1 MMILLRPKTTMI
13 LFAALGMLPVFA
25 LPVPDDI
32 DQSGQAREDQGETS
46 NSKPVDQTSPMERGS
61 PVQIS
66 ADLQL
71 GPGAPNL
78 RPPGGPVLLPHAAC
92 PPDFPSSYK
101 QVEYERNTNI
111 PEPTI
116 SEKID
121 RLMNSKLWNHIDSE
135 IRQQLDKPGRVRR
148 HVHRTK
154 LLNGYLILAYHKNDV
169 DAQIRWIQQTNFYR
183 FNDSA
188 ASYYAKLI
196 NRVWFARSRLEP
208 NDMIAL
214 GLADPSQA
222 FSIGT
227 FYLSGAYDRVV
238 HDTRLLPGSTP
249 LLPLEQ
255 P

>member
-1 MMILLRPKTTMI
+1 MILLRPKTTMM

-32 DQSGQAREDQGETS
+32 DQSVQGGTQGETS
-46 NSKPVDQTSPMERGS
+46 NSTPVDPTSPMERGS
-61 PVQIS
+61 PVQILE
-66 ADLQL
+66 DLQL

-78 RPPGGPVLLPHAAC
+78 RPPVGPVLLPHAAC

-111 PEPTI
+111 PVNPNAEPTI

-135 IRQQLDKPGRVRR
+135 IRQQLDKPGKVRR

-188 ASYYAKLI
+188 ASYYEKLI

-222 FSIGT
+222 FSIG
-227 FYLSGAYDRVV
+227 LSS
-238 HDTRLLPGSTP
+238 LLTTLGPSLTSVKFWAEVG
-249 LLPLEQ
+249 Q
-255 P
+255 RK